1 MSRVSGGSLEEGS
14 KGRSRWQQAVRLG
27 AGTRMMLRKLKSHQT
42 VTFDL
47 QTAGPGHG
55 AEAGDAEGDQ
65 EGAAGGSR

>member
-1 MSRVSGGSLEEGS
+1 M
-14 KGRSRWQQAVRLG
+14 RLG

-55 AEAGDAEGDQ
+55 AEAGDAESDQ